1 MLGKLA
7 CFFLGERD
15 GDDRDEQSDTSNI
28 LYENVEDDWIIVDIQ
43 AQYPA
48 LKLEMDPLENL
59 LIEHPSMSVYTLRN
73 KNSDSG
79 EEAELEEDLESL
91 RIVPVVCH
99 APRSILSLIGN
110 DSVLHRNHV
119 HFMQRVRL
127 HAESKT
133 LSRNHLLRQNRAWK
147 RHSGKEKTSRWFK
160 QPRPRISRYSRQ

>member
-91 RIVPVVCH
+91 RVQVNN
-99 APRSILSLIGN
+99 IL
-110 DSVLHRNHV
+110 
-119 HFMQRVRL
+119 Q
-127 HAESKT
+127 SK
-133 LSRNHLLRQNRAWK
+133 
-147 RHSGKEKTSRWFK
+147 EV
-160 QPRPRISRYSRQ
+160 